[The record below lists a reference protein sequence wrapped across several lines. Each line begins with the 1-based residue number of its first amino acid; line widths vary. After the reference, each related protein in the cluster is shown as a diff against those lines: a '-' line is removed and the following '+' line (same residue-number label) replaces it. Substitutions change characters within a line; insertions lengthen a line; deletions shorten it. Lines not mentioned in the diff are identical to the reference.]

1 MLLGMNP
8 PTIRT
13 AFQDTERVMNSVHWV
28 QRHAAPLIFF
38 RSVFTR
44 IDGHYVLPERVL
56 IAILNRRQA
65 IAYQI
70 STLNPGRVEQN

>member
-1 MLLGMNP
+1 M
-8 PTIRT
+8 
-13 AFQDTERVMNSVHWV
+13 
-28 QRHAAPLIFF
+28 
-38 RSVFTR
+38 
-44 IDGHYVLPERVL
+44 LPERVL